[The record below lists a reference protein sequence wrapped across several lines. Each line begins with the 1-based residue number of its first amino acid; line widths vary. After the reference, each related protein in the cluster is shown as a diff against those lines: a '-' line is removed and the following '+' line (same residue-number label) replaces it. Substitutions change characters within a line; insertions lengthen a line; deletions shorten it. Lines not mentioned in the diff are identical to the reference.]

1 MKVALKFLSVTLA
14 SLSIARA
21 ELMDCYPDTEERF
34 LVAGTAGDE
43 MRYCEWAGRYDKVNR
58 CAIESVILNCPV
70 TCDIPCKEPPEDPVV
85 IAGAVAEEEADDN
98 GGVPIGLIVGCSVG
112 GVAVLALIA
121 LLALRGGKDE
131 REYSD
136 EVSKQSS
143 LGLNENGL
151 VLSMSGGGAVTDP
164 ASLKRFDSVATADVQ
179 KKGTFD
185 SCCEPC

>member
-1 MKVALKFLSVTLA
+1 MKVNLNFLSLTLA

-21 ELMDCYPDTEERF
+21 ELMDCYPDTVERF
-34 LVAGTAGDE
+34 KVAGTAGDE
-43 MRYCEWAGRYDKVNR
+43 MRYCDWAGRYDKVNR

-70 TCDIPCKEPPEDPVV
+70 TCEIPCKEPSTV
-85 IAGAVAEEEADDN
+85 IAGAVEEDVADDN
-98 GGVPIGLIVGCSVG
+98 GDDIPVGLIVGCVVG
-112 GVAVLALIA
+112 GVVVLALIT
-121 LLALRGGKDE
+121 LLALKGGKDE

-143 LGLNENGL
+143 LALNENGI
-151 VLSMSGGGAVTDP
+151 VLSMSGGDGAVTDP